1 MVSANKVV
9 CVPLIP
15 IRHIIQFPNTDS
27 GVYVAACKQEAFPV
41 PRGAATHIKKTAKTS
56 QTAKNAVP
64 EPIARTAMPY
74 VPHTKASIMH
84 KRNKKV
90 CM

>member
-1 MVSANKVV
+1 MFSANKVV

-41 PRGAATHIKKTAKTS
+41 PRGAATHIKKTALS
-56 QTAKNAVP
+56 SL
-64 EPIARTAMPY
+64 RY
-74 VPHTKASIMH
+74 VYKSLSPF
-84 KRNKKV
+84 KV
-90 CM
+90 LVFVCVVCDVCVVCKDML

>member
-1 MVSANKVV
+1 MFSANKVV

-41 PRGAATHIKKTAKTS
+41 PRGAATS
-56 QTAKNAVP
+56 SL
-64 EPIARTAMPY
+64 RY
-74 VPHTKASIMH
+74 VYKSLSPF
-84 KRNKKV
+84 KV
-90 CM
+90 RVFVCVVCDVCVVCKDML